1 MDGRSA
7 KRARAS
13 VTTRRSHLEGMLR
26 YYITDRG
33 PLGGCEALVE
43 AVAHALAA
51 GVERI
56 QIREKD
62 LSARELA
69 ELVRRALRLPNPCGT
84 PILVNARTDVALA
97 CGAQGV
103 HLPADSIAPGVW
115 RRIVPRGFSIGV
127 SCHTVDDVRHAEAEG
142 ADFAVFGPVF
152 FTPSKAA
159 YGAPLGLERLREA
172 AAAVRMPVL
181 ALGGVDARNA
191 AQCLEAGAAGVAG
204 ISLFQ
209 AGLGTGFQS

>member
-1 MDGRSA
+1 
-7 KRARAS
+7 
-13 VTTRRSHLEGMLR
+13 MLR
-26 YYITDRG
+26 YYITDRR
-33 PLGGCEALVE
+33 PLGGCEALLG
-43 AVAHALAA
+43 AIARALAA

-62 LSARELA
+62 LTARELV
-69 ELVRRALRLPNPCGT
+69 ELVSRALRLPNPHGT
-84 PILVNARTDVALA
+84 AILVNDRTDVALA
-97 CGAQGV
+97 CGAQGG
-103 HLPADSIAPGVW
+103 HLPAELIAPG
-115 RRIVPRGFSIGV
+115 GFLIGV
-127 SCHTVDDVRHAEAEG
+127 SCHSVDDVRRAESEG

-159 YGAPLGLERLREA
+159 YGAPLGLDRLGEA

-181 ALGGVDARNA
+181 ALGGVNAENA

-209 AGLGTGFQS
+209 AGVA